1 MLAFKKAGMI
11 MVDLSEIWPEWTVE
25 KVLGTGSYGTVY
37 KAVRYDYVKSE
48 AAIKVISVPKTDEE
62 ADTLREEGL
71 DAGQSRTYYRE
82 VVDGFVREIELL
94 LKLRGLQNIVSV
106 EDYKVV
112 ERKDRVGWEIY
123 IRMELLTPL
132 KSWLADKSMADGSLT
147 EAEIVKLGTDLCSAL
162 EICEKNHIIHRDIK
176 PENILVNEN
185 GDFKLGD
192 FGVARNLESTDGS
205 LSVQGAWPYM
215 APEVAMHQTYDAR
228 VDIYS
233 LGLVL
238 YQLLNKNKLPFLD
251 TDKVINSP
259 VERQKA
265 LNRRLSGDPLPK
277 PKYGSEW
284 LSGVVLKACSFQAG
298 DRYQNASE
306 LKAAL
311 KGEKP
316 PRRQTRAFAVAL
328 LTLLA
333 AGAFLVWQ
341 YADSL
346 FPPQPTTEVSSVPE
360 ATAPLPTDSAT
371 DTEPPQ
377 ATEAALAAPS
387 EQDLKDINSGI
398 EYPRAEEYYPEY
410 RYATVKAPG
419 GYSVFGFG
427 SADRMGSKI
436 DVRDGERVKML
447 AERKGVACCI
457 ILSQD
462 KARWISLDNLKPEDV
477 TAPAAP

>member
-1 MLAFKKAGMI
+1 MK

-25 KVLGTGSYGTVY
+25 KVIGYGSYGTVY
-37 KAVRYDYVKSE
+37 KAVRCDYIKSE

-62 ADTLREEGL
+62 LDSLCEEGL
-71 DAGQSRTYYRE
+71 DIEQSRTYYRE
-82 VVDGFVREIELL
+82 IVDGFIQEIELL
-94 LKLRGLQNIVSV
+94 RKLRGSQNIVSM

-112 ERKDRVGWEIY
+112 ERTDRVGWEIY
-123 IRMELLTPL
+123 IRMELLMPL

-147 EAEIVKLGTDLCSAL
+147 EADIVRLGKDICTAL

-176 PENILVNEN
+176 PENILVSAN

-192 FGVARNLESTDGS
+192 FGVARKLASTNSS

-215 APEVAMHQTYDAR
+215 APEVAMHQKYDAR

-251 TDKVINSP
+251 IEKVINSP
-259 VERQKA
+259 LERQEA
-265 LNRRLSGDPLPK
+265 LNRRLSGEKLPK

-284 LSGVVLKACSFQAG
+284 LSSIVLKACAFQAG
-298 DRYQNASE
+298 DRYRNVSE
-306 LKAAL
+306 LKNAL
-311 KGEKP
+311 SGVT
-316 PRRQTRAFAVAL
+316 RRWWQTRFFAVIM

-333 AGAFLVWQ
+333 AGVFLAWWVPERPICV
-341 YADSL
+341 YPT
-346 FPPQPTTEVSSVPE
+346 FPPSSPTATSSPASDSSEQTADALQASE
-360 ATAPLPTDSAT
+360 ALRKS
-371 DTEPPQ
+371 
-377 ATEAALAAPS
+377 PS
-387 EQDLKDINSGI
+387 EQDLKDSGSGI
-398 EYPRAEEYYPEY
+398 EYPRAEEYYSEY

-427 SADRMGSKI
+427 SADRMGSKT

-447 AERKGVACCI
+447 AERNGIVCCI

-462 KARWISLDNLKPEDV
+462 KARWINLEYLEIEGE
-477 TAPAAP
+477 TAPATP